1 MKGLMVKDLR
11 LLFSQKKTWITY
23 ILLCLMM
30 GFSMQGAF
38 IVGYTVML
46 AGVIGISTISYD
58 QADNGMPFL
67 FTLPTD
73 REGYVREKYLLC
85 LLMEAAG
92 AVLGLA
98 VCEITS
104 LIKNGSAVP
113 MDDIRSAIIVIPV
126 MICLVSFMTPI
137 NLKYGAEKARLVMM
151 IAYGI
156 VGAVLAAG
164 LVLLQDILP
173 NADHSFWVKVKVFL
187 DETLGGTYFWTIPV
201 VLTVLALGIMYL
213 SYRISVK
220 IMTNKEF

>member
-85 LLMEAAG
+85 LLMEGAG

-104 LIKNGSAVP
+104 LIKNRSAVP
-113 MDDIRSAIIVIPV
+113 MDDIRSAVIVIPV

-164 LVLLQDILP
+164 LVLLQDVLP
-173 NADHSFWVKVKVFL
+173 NADPSFWVKVKVFL
-187 DETLGGTYFWTIPV
+187 DGTLGGTYFWTIPV
-201 VLTVLALGIMYL
+201 VLTVLSLGIMYL
-213 SYRISVK
+213 SYRISVR

>member
-104 LIKNGSAVP
+104 LIKNRSAVP
-113 MDDIRSAIIVIPV
+113 MDDIRSAVIVIPV

-156 VGAVLAAG
+156 AGAVLAAG

-213 SYRISVK
+213 SYRISVR

>member
-1 MKGLMVKDLR
+1 
-11 LLFSQKKTWITY
+11 
-23 ILLCLMM
+23 
-30 GFSMQGAF
+30 
-38 IVGYTVML
+38 
-46 AGVIGISTISYD
+46 
-58 QADNGMPFL
+58 
-67 FTLPTD
+67 
-73 REGYVREKYLLC
+73 
-85 LLMEAAG
+85 
-92 AVLGLA
+92 
-98 VCEITS
+98 
-104 LIKNGSAVP
+104 